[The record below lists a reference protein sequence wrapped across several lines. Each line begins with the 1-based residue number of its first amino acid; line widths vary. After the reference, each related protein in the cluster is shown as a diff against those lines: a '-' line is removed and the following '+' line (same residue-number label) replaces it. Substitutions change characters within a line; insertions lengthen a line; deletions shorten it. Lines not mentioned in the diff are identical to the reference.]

1 VQEIIMKRTTIAAAL
16 ALLMTS
22 GAAFAETQ
30 TQEDFAKDRIQNT
43 IAMVMLVHFA
53 GTHCPNVRMIEEAMI
68 AELKDA
74 GVTSET
80 LNAQGMGI
88 DMNILESMF
97 LNHYDKDPTK
107 FCTGALRGFGPN
119 GGPGPN
125 GAPKRQMLE
134 AK

>member
-1 VQEIIMKRTTIAAAL
+1 
-16 ALLMTS
+16 
-22 GAAFAETQ
+22 
-30 TQEDFAKDRIQNT
+30 
-43 IAMVMLVHFA
+43 MVMLVHFA
-53 GTHCPNVRMIEEAMI
+53 GTHCQHVRMIEEAMI

-74 GVTSET
+74 GVTLET
-80 LNAQGMGI
+80 LNAPGMGI

-97 LNHYDKDPTK
+97 LNHYDKDPSK

-119 GGPGPN
+119 GGPGLN

>member
-1 VQEIIMKRTTIAAAL
+1 MKRTTIAAAL

-53 GTHCPNVRMIEEAMI
+53 GIHCQHVRMIEAAMI

-74 GVTSET
+74 GVTLET
-80 LNAQGMGI
+80 LNAPGMGI

-97 LNHYDKDPTK
+97 LNHYDKDPSK

-119 GGPGPN
+119 GGPGLN

>member
-53 GTHCPNVRMIEEAMI
+53 GIHCQHVRMIEEAMI

-74 GVTSET
+74 GVTLERFSVDV
-80 LNAQGMGI
+80 NRNSKGVPKSAQI
-88 DMNILESMF
+88 
-97 LNHYDKDPTK
+97 
-107 FCTGALRGFGPN
+107 RFG
-119 GGPGPN
+119 
-125 GAPKRQMLE
+125 LL
-134 AK
+134 